1 MKQMQVPSEILN
13 IMEILENAGFQTF
26 AVGGCVRDSLLA
38 LTPHDWDLCT
48 SALPEETI
56 QILHAFPIFPTG
68 LRHGTVTVFLSDRPV
83 EITTF
88 RSDGSYRDHRR
99 PEKVIF
105 LPEITEDLRRR
116 DFTINAMAYS
126 PRRGLL
132 DPFDGQGDLNN
143 KILKCVGDPSIRFE
157 EDALRILRALRFS
170 AVYNLNIESSLSKAI
185 HNKKHL
191 LSAISKERIYRE
203 LTKLLTCKTPGQT
216 IAEFMDVLAAALAIP
231 EKPLIKSISAAVFL
245 DALPPVFYIRFAAL
259 FQLFDLS
266 QPDIILENLKLDKLT
281 LTKIQ
286 NLLQL
291 QKLPLPVSLPEA
303 RRMVGCWGIE
313 LLYVSLFLHQT
324 QRRFFK
330 AKKFSEES
338 CIKAK
343 LLFDRIQEQN
353 LCCSVKELAITGRDL
368 MAAGIPSGPAIGE
381 KLQQLLDLVING
393 FIPNEKNVLL
403 HQLFL

>member
-56 QILHAFPIFPTG
+56 QTLHAFPIFPTG

-330 AKKFSEES
+330 TKKFSEES